1 MDKFIILP
9 EKYIFDYKLTGN
21 QIKVLCFFIKY
32 NNMYEKLF
40 FSIDYVSNH
49 LNLSKRTVQKILMKF
64 KKWGFISW
72 IKRTNNS
79 NLYTV
84 HIAKGGQSTSKNCS
98 LINTYNNTNN
108 SKQQEEKKYVNIN
121 IVKNTLNL
129 VKKRTNIFYKQKVA
143 QNKSQSP
150 RALLERKAW
159 QIISEMDKY
168 RREDLIN
175 GFEEDKTGKRWEDFL
190 QRIKYHKFVFY
201 KYGKKG

>member
-1 MDKFIILP
+1 M
-9 EKYIFDYKLTGN
+9 
-21 QIKVLCFFIKY
+21 
-32 NNMYEKLF
+32 
-40 FSIDYVSNH
+40 
-49 LNLSKRTVQKILMKF
+49 
-64 KKWGFISW
+64 
-72 IKRTNNS
+72 
-79 NLYTV
+79 YTV

-143 QNKSQSP
+143 QNKNQSP

-175 GFEEDKTGKRWEDFL
+175 GFEEDKTGKRWEDFYNEL
-190 QRIKYHKFVFY
+190 NTINLYFTNME
-201 KYGKKG
+201 KKDRT